1 MRKRRKGRPAGCPG
15 GQRVTPGGRIAPVKM
30 ASAKSCVNHDH
41 RLEFTRVRVRLC
53 RVMPEAFSRT
63 QLAGVGKEINGD
75 GIARVRSERRRDV
88 RQDEDVAG
96 LWRIALS
103 WRISPSNSACM
114 ETCSGRGGFSRRCT
128 GRLRKAIGG
137 NEQAEGKKRA
147 TYPPPHPG
155 RLQTV
160 MEALHNVQSP
170 RHRRRNS
177 TPAKPESSEC
187 PTPSK
192 TERPSRV
199 ACSDLLGAF
208 I

>member
-1 MRKRRKGRPAGCPG
+1 MQAVCLG
-15 GQRVTPGGRIAPVKM
+15 GQRITAGRRIAPVKIH
-30 ASAKSCVNHDH
+30 SAKSCVNYDH
-41 RLEFTRVRVRLC
+41 RLEFTRVRVRLY

-75 GIARVRSERRRDV
+75 GIARVRSDRRRDV
-88 RQDEDVAG
+88 GQDEDVRRLVENRA
-96 LWRIALS
+96 IVEDFALEQ
-103 WRISPSNSACM
+103 RLHGNPQ
-114 ETCSGRGGFSRRCT
+114 RLRQVFQRCT

-170 RHRRRNS
+170 RHRRG
-177 TPAKPESSEC
+177 KEC
-187 PTPSK
+187 RDEAGEQRISHA
-192 TERPSRV
+192 V
-199 ACSDLLGAF
+199 Q